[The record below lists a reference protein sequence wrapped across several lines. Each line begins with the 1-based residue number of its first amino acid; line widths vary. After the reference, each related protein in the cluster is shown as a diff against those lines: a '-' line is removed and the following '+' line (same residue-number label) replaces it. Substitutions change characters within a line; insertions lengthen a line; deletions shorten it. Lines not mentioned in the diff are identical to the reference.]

1 MTAHAV
7 VHLVDDDASLRSAL
21 QRLLTAAG
29 YRVQAYASAGEFL
42 LEPPADAPGCLLLD
56 LHMPGPSGLELQ
68 EALERHGLRLPVVF
82 LTGHGDLTTG
92 IRAMKSGAV
101 DFLIKPVERKA
112 LLAAI
117 ERALEADA
125 AQRAA
130 RAADQNL
137 QTRFALLTA
146 RERDVFDLVVAGRL
160 NKQIADALGIAER
173 TVKAQRAQVMAKL
186 GAANAAELGKIA
198 AQLRGR
204 GV

>member
-101 DFLIKPVERKA
+101 DFLTKPVERKA